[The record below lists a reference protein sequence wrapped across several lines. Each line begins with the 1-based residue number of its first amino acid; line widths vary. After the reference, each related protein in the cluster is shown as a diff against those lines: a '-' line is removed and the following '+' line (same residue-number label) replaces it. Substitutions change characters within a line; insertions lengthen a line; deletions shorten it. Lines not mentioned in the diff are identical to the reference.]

1 MCEKLTISREQKISF
16 WISTGSMSARSARVW
31 KKNYTFLDDP
41 SLKLIHRQGVK
52 IASNKASSKVRTFL
66 VNILYPFVNQ

>member
-1 MCEKLTISREQKISF
+1 
-16 WISTGSMSARSARVW
+16 MSG

-66 VNILYPFVNQ
+66 VNILYSFVNH